1 MAALRRTVSA
11 IAVATAMLVSPSGKV
26 LGQSGQGTGQPSTA
40 ELARNIANAIATFAP
55 KSAQGSF
62 LKFESAVANGNV
74 VEIRYSV
81 ADPAAFAR
89 MKANSAMLI
98 SGKTGY
104 FCNEARVAP
113 IRQGVIIHDVTAVV
127 DGSDRIEI
135 TVDRKTCDRQ
145 LRPALADPKTLA
157 QMAGS
162 IAKAENASEPSSGN
176 GVLRFE
182 KTTSHDAV
190 VEKRVTVLDAP
201 AFRAGRTNISGVITG
216 YSCGKYREQILQ
228 GVVIRYD
235 FTVKDGS
242 PEDSLVIDRSKC

>member
-1 MAALRRTVSA
+1 MMALSRMASV
-11 IAVATAMLVSPSGKV
+11 IAVATAMLVSPSGRI

-40 ELARNIANAIATFAP
+40 ELARNIANTIATFAP
-55 KSAQGSF
+55 RSAQGSF

-89 MKANSAMLI
+89 MKANSAMLV

-113 IRQGVIIHDVTAVV
+113 IRQGVIIHDVTAVA
-127 DGSDRIEI
+127 DGSDKIEV

-145 LRPALADPKTLA
+145 VRPALADPKTLA
-157 QMAGS
+157 QMAEAM
-162 IAKAENASEPSSGN
+162 AKAENAGETSSGN
-176 GVLRFE
+176 GVFRFE
-182 KTTSHDAV
+182 KTTSRDGV
-190 VEKRVTVLDAP
+190 VTRHVTIFDVS
-201 AFRAGRTNISGVITG
+201 AFRAGRTNFNGVGTG
-216 YSCGKYREQILQ
+216 YDCGKYRDQILQ